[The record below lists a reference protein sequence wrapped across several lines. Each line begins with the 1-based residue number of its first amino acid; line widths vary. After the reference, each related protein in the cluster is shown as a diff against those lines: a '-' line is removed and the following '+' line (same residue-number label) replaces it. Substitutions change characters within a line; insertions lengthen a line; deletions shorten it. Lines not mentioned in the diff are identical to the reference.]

1 MMSVEKILQMI
12 LDALKSVTSITE
24 SVKPD
29 PNLIEERVEKQDI
42 KNQVRLARAK
52 LKIEKLTNRLN
63 RRARKNNKTDN

>member
-12 LDALKSVTSITE
+12 LDSLKSITSITE

-52 LKIEKLTNRLN
+52 LKIEKLTNRLD
-63 RRARKNNKTDN
+63 RRARKNNKTPD